1 MEPIAK
7 PGKIK
12 PDIETGWTFN
22 IIVADVIL
30 NSNFRN
36 IESAVN
42 AKKLMRS
49 TVNNINKTQEKLY
62 ENVC

>member
-12 PDIETGWTFN
+12 P